1 MSSDTIVAK
10 RYAKALFE
18 IAQSRSLVSQ
28 VEEELKVVVAV
39 IEQNDD
45 FQQFLLHPKYDLN
58 EKINLLSR
66 VFKDNLS
73 DAVFNTLCL
82 LIERGRGMLF
92 HALLDYYVSIANEA
106 MRQADA
112 IVYSPAAL
120 SEQESQAIAAQFGK
134 MIGKTIRV
142 DNVVDSSLIGGI
154 QVRIGDRLYD
164 GSLSGKLARM
174 EKTLKQT
181 QAM

>member
-28 VEEELKVVVAV
+28 VEEELRSVVAV
-39 IEQNDD
+39 IEQNEDLYE
-45 FQQFLLHPKYDLN
+45 FLLHPKFDLN
-58 EKINLLSR
+58 DKINLLSR
-66 VFKDNLS
+66 VFKDSVS
-73 DAVFNTLCL
+73 DIVFNTICL
-82 LIERGRGMLF
+82 LIERRRGTLF
-92 HALLDYYVSIANEA
+92 HVLLDYYISIANE
-106 MRQADA
+106 RLGQADA
-112 IVYSPAAL
+112 TVYSPDAL
-120 SEQESQAIAAQFGK
+120 NEQENQAIAAQFGK
-134 MIGKTIRV
+134 LIGKTIRV
-142 DNVVDSSLIGGI
+142 HNVVDSSLIGGI